1 MLVLSQCFTD
11 MIRLLVLHM
20 NSQWLS
26 LHAQDL
32 PEIKASDSSMDREV
46 LTKSH
51 PELRSY
57 RHLVG

>member
-1 MLVLSQCFTD
+1 MLVLGQCFTD
-11 MIRLLVLHM
+11 MIRMLILHM
-20 NSQWLS
+20 NSQWLA

-32 PEIKASDSSMDREV
+32 HKIKASDSSMDREV

-57 RHLVG
+57 SHLVG